1 MEKEKQNKQNKPGK
15 ERKEGHPDPG
25 KIIDF
30 VGSNM
35 ILSLVSKRY
44 PNNTNLNI
52 TTASIT
58 NGEKDAVVVVVKN
71 CIIYC

>member
-30 VGSNM
+30 VGSKMKPDWYQNATLTIP
-35 ILSLVSKRY
+35 ILTLPRQQQQM
-44 PNNTNLNI
+44 
-52 TTASIT
+52 
-58 NGEKDAVVVVVKN
+58 EKKMLLLLW
-71 CIIYC
+71 